1 MLETKLKLAGR
12 SALRARQPAVLIALA
27 LLAVALIGAPAAAAQ
42 ALAFEIAWWTVDG
55 GGGLSAG
62 GSYSLDGTLGQPD
75 AGALAGGAYSLSGGF
90 WDQGADALPWGGSL
104 YLPMVQKG
112 ACTSAP
118 TEQEPNNYVSEANWL
133 CLGSPVAGSHDGAAS
148 TGDLFKLSLAASQ
161 VIAVDL
167 DTTNAD
173 GVQMLLYRQELD
185 GSLALLVQDAGPPF
199 AFEHTVETSGTYLIY
214 VYSDPAYANLGSY
227 TLRVSRLAQ
236 QGDVVPA
243 PASQVTPPAPP
254 AGR

>member
-1 MLETKLKLAGR
+1 MLETKLKLARR

-27 LLAVALIGAPAAAAQ
+27 LLAVALSGAPAAAAQ

-55 GGGLSAG
+55 AGGSSAG
-62 GSYSLDGTLGQPD
+62 GSYFLDGTLGQPD
-75 AGALAGGAYSLSGGF
+75 AGALAGGAYSLTGGF

-118 TEQEPNNYVSEANWL
+118 TEQEPNNYASEANWL
-133 CLGSPVAGSHDGAAS
+133 CLGSPVAGSHDGTTG
-148 TGDLFKLSLAASQ
+148 TGDLFRLTLAAGQ

-167 DTTNAD
+167 DTANAD
-173 GVQMLLYRQELD
+173 GVQLLLYRQELD
-185 GSLALLVQDAGPPF
+185 GELTLLAQDAEAPF
-199 AFEHTVETSGTYLIY
+199 AFEYAIETSGVYFVY
-214 VYSDPAYANLGSY
+214 AYSDLAYDNQGGY
-227 TLRVSRLAQ
+227 TLQVSRLTQ
-236 QGDVVPA
+236 QGDIVPA
-243 PASQVTPPAPP
+243 SASQTTPPAPP